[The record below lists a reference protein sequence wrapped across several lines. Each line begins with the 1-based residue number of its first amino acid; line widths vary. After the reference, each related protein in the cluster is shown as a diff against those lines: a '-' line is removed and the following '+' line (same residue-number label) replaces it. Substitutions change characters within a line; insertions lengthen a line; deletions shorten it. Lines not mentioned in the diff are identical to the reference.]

1 VTVPAD
7 ARHAEPGA
15 PDRGRA
21 ADPAHQDPSSAGG
34 RYLAV
39 IERGYRGS
47 VEVQFCDL
55 GYLARGLHGL
65 LGGLDVALRGSAV
78 TFAVSEPCAP
88 PLRIAG
94 RPLDTLPDQRRS
106 VRGLLADGAAVY
118 VDEPDL
124 HGLGL
129 SAGRLLPGVV
139 CLDTS
144 ALAARW
150 PDYLG
155 VWFL

>member
-1 VTVPAD
+1 MAQTWTGPLRMPGRPLPAG
-7 ARHAEPGA
+7 PIPQA
-15 PDRGRA
+15 P
-21 ADPAHQDPSSAGG
+21 G

-47 VEVQFCDL
+47 AEVQFCDL
-55 GYLARGLHGL
+55 GHLSRGLHSQ

-78 TFAVSEPCAP
+78 TFAVSAP
-88 PLRIAG
+88 PVPALRIAD
-94 RPLDTLPDQRRS
+94 RLLDAPPDQRRS
-106 VRGLLADGAAVY
+106 VRGLLADGAVVY

-124 HGLGL
+124 RALGL
-129 SAGRLLPGVV
+129 PAGRLLPGVT

-144 ALAARW
+144 VLTDRW
-150 PDYLG
+150 PDYRG